1 MYFPLSNCHKNP
13 DMCWKYI
20 EFSLTDFFPQSAS
33 LYKALC
39 PYWSKYCIVLKFK
52 FFQNSVPTILKVK
65 QLCIGKPFKSWVINK
80 CYKSTG
86 AYSVFCASRMKYINS
101 VTPNSLFSQTFAGQ
115 PHLVFVTKS
124 DNDLNMRLAYKFLLW
139 ANFLPAA

>member
-1 MYFPLSNCHKNP
+1 MITEKSIPCTMYFPLSNCHKNP

-39 PYWSKYCIVLKFK
+39 PYWSKYCIVLKLK

-65 QLCIGKPFKSWVINK
+65 QLQSSAGPTFVVWDRDRDSAISGLVNGMGPGLRKTW
-80 CYKSTG
+80 
-86 AYSVFCASRMKYINS
+86 SRRRDGIRTIIILVPK
-101 VTPNSLFSQTFAGQ
+101 AGR
-115 PHLVFVTKS
+115 
-124 DNDLNMRLAYKFLLW
+124 DWD
-139 ANFLPAA
+139 

>member
-39 PYWSKYCIVLKFK
+39 PYWSKYCIVLKLK

-65 QLCIGKPFKSWVINK
+65 QLCSDKTRIIIIVRRRGLVWRNVMFSGLYKIKKFKFPL
-80 CYKSTG
+80 Y
-86 AYSVFCASRMKYINS
+86 
-101 VTPNSLFSQTFAGQ
+101 
-115 PHLVFVTKS
+115 
-124 DNDLNMRLAYKFLLW
+124 
-139 ANFLPAA
+139 